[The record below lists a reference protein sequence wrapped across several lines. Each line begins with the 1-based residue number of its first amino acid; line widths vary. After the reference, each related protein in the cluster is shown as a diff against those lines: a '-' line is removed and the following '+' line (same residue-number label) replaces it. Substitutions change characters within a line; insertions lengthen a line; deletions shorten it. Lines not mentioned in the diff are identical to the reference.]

1 MDVCADERTDRMTTE
16 FNGNLTPARRDEL
29 EMKLLEEK
37 FDILRKIKRMKAD
50 LQTERDRLDDVEDAL
65 LMLKEGV

>member
-1 MDVCADERTDRMTTE
+1 MTTE
-16 FNGNLTPARRDEL
+16 FSGQLTPERRDEM
-29 EMKLLEEK
+29 ERILLEEK
-37 FDILRKIKRMKAD
+37 FDLLRKIKRMKAD

>member
-1 MDVCADERTDRMTTE
+1 MTTE
-16 FNGNLTPARRDEL
+16 FSGELSPARRNEIERL
-29 EMKLLEEK
+29 LLEEK
-37 FDILRKIKRMKAD
+37 FDLLRKIKRMKAE

>member
-1 MDVCADERTDRMTTE
+1 MTTE
-16 FNGNLTPARRDEL
+16 FSGNLSPARRDEL

-37 FDILRKIKRMKAD
+37 FDILREINRMKAD
-50 LQTERDRLDDVEDAL
+50 LQAKRDRLDDVEDAL